1 MKANF
6 RKMVGIAAS
15 AAMMSQMMFTVFAE
29 EIGYAVN
36 DTFDKLETAVGSQI
50 FDDCGWSVGKTSDD
64 SLYQVNTA
72 FGQKAAQPDMAYFSF
87 SEGGTENGQQPNVRK
102 DLANPIDITKGKV
115 VVETRLAA
123 DSGIYGYVVGFE
135 LNRPKEVS
143 DMSEN
148 AITNMTYKL
157 FSLNGY
163 TEGGQTRTSVYVRN
177 KASETNYL
185 DGYTKPEGSSFS
197 RPVINYGETVTVKSV
212 IDYANDHVDYYVT
225 YPDGNTYTRT
235 DGTLTSHDI
244 MTSKEIDSIAVTAYG
259 KGNASGQVNFWVE
272 YVKVYQIKETAATIL
287 TDKRVDSDIKV
298 TFSNAEDFA
307 NIDFANY
314 VSLKGADGNEVS
326 AVKTYENGVVT
337 VNPSENLAAKA
348 KYSVTIDKD
357 ALSRLACEYT
367 GSDFSFT
374 TLGENEYLNDTLTT
388 TDACGWVG
396 NAYADFPS
404 SHWAGGDAA
413 CIKYKQASGQ
423 TEISPY
429 SIQKDLLNPIDLTK
443 DKIMIEAD
451 LLADTTNGLKINF
464 NINKD
469 ENTTD
474 DDALFRISGE
484 GVAGGVAVRGNN
496 GNLSKAYN
504 PDMTVGA
511 TDNGRPTYSFT
522 EKINVKALL
531 SYSENNIKYYVT
543 FAKDGVTRVYTRDG
557 WNDQNNMTL
566 STGLPTEIRNVAFT
580 ASGAN
585 SKFWVEN
592 VKITKASQVSA
603 TVSNCDV
610 NSVSIAFGGEKGD
623 YSKYVDLYDAQNNA
637 VEAEKVYK
645 EETNEV
651 EFRNVTLSAGN
662 IYYVKIANVLLLSET
677 ECFYDGGTSKRFIP
691 TNVGY
696 QLTKIDSNKGTGAY
710 FSADIKNCNATDKKV
725 MAVIAEKD
733 ASGVLKNASVQEI
746 DVAAGATEEIYVN
759 FLNIGSDS
767 TVEAY
772 IWEKAAVKPII
783 SKITVVHR

>member
-1 MKANF
+1 MNQETQTPHKRRVRYKGKYPKKFEEKYKELQPEKYQDTIDHVISKGNTPAGMHISICVNEILDF
-6 RKMVGIAAS
+6 FDIQPGQQGLDATLGYGGHTSKMLEKLQGEGHIYGLDVDPIES
-15 AAMMSQMMFTVFAE
+15 AKTKKRLEEKGFGPDILTV
-29 EIGYAVN
+29 
-36 DTFDKLETAVGSQI
+36 KLE
-50 FDDCGWSVGKTSDD
+50 
-64 SLYQVNTA
+64 N
-72 FGQKAAQPDMAYFSF
+72 
-87 SEGGTENGQQPNVRK
+87 
-102 DLANPIDITKGKV
+102 
-115 VVETRLAA
+115 
-123 DSGIYGYVVGFE
+123 
-135 LNRPKEVS
+135 
-143 DMSEN
+143 
-148 AITNMTYKL
+148 
-157 FSLNGY
+157 
-163 TEGGQTRTSVYVRN
+163 
-177 KASETNYL
+177 
-185 DGYTKPEGSSFS
+185 
-197 RPVINYGETVTVKSV
+197 
-212 IDYANDHVDYYVT
+212 
-225 YPDGNTYTRT
+225 
-235 DGTLTSHDI
+235 
-244 MTSKEIDSIAVTAYG
+244 
-259 KGNASGQVNFWVE
+259 
-272 YVKVYQIKETAATIL
+272 
-287 TDKRVDSDIKV
+287 
-298 TFSNAEDFA
+298 FA

-314 VSLKGADGNEVS
+314 VSLKDADGNEVS

-348 KYSVTIDKD
+348 KYSITIDKD
-357 ALSRLACEYT
+357 ALSKLACEYT

-388 TDACGWVG
+388 TDASGWVG

-429 SIQKDLLNPIDLTK
+429 SIQKDLLNPIDLTE
-443 DKIMIEAD
+443 DKVMIEAD

-484 GVAGGVAVRGNN
+484 GSVGSVSVRGNN

-610 NSVSIAFGGEKGD
+610 NSVSIAFEGEKGD

-637 VEAEKVYK
+637 VEAEKVYN

-651 EFRNVTLSAGN
+651 EFKNVTLSAGN

-710 FSADIKNCNATDKKV
+710 FSADIKNCNAADKKV

-733 ASGVLKNASVQEI
+733 ASGALKNASVQEI

-772 IWEKAAVKPII
+772 VWEKAAVKPII